1 MKKNLVAY
9 GSRNSA
15 RIESKTNT
23 CQSITLSTEQ
33 QASPA
38 GFVYERYTTLYAT
51 PASHVV
57 CYHTTAAS
65 KI

>member
-1 MKKNLVAY
+1 L
-9 GSRNSA
+9 
-15 RIESKTNT
+15 
-23 CQSITLSTEQ
+23 
-33 QASPA
+33 
-38 GFVYERYTTLYAT
+38 YTT